1 MYAVHQ
7 SNPKRR
13 TQVLVTGATINIRL
27 SRALAEQD
35 LMVEVIETDI
45 PSAPTTRS
53 HNLSR
58 WPNKHRV
65 EKMGKR
71 RGRKC
76 RK

>member
-7 SNPKRR
+7 SKPKR
-13 TQVLVTGATINIRL
+13 VLVTGACVSIRISRML
-27 SRALAEQD
+27 SEQD
-35 LMVEVIETDI
+35 LLIEVTEPHTSNSPI
-45 PSAPTTRS
+45 PRS

-71 RGRKC
+71 RGRKY

>member
-7 SNPKRR
+7 SKSKR
-13 TQVLVTGATINIRL
+13 VLVTGSCISIRFSRML
-27 SRALAEQD
+27 SEED
-35 LMVEVIETDI
+35 LIVKITEPNDSNSPI
-45 PSAPTTRS
+45 PRS